1 MGEHFDAGLR
11 ALELE
16 LDEGLPYLK
25 TGALLGRARRELLG
39 EELLIIGKAG
49 ALSEPCLLYT
59 SQVA

>member
-39 EELLIIGKAG
+39 EELLII
-49 ALSEPCLLYT
+49 CLLYT
-59 SQVA
+59 SDAADD